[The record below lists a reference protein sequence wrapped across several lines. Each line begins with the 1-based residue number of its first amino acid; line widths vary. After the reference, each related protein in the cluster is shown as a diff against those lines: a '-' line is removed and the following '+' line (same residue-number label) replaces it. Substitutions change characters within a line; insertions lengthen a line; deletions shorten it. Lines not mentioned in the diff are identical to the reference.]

1 MITNGFEAL
10 SFLDAEAEV
19 NIKVSNNDSQDSSED
34 ITENIDKVEEN
45 IATSDKQEEDTA
57 TEIENVEATMKYMN
71 TLLEHTSLLYQI
83 MNISNTVGISKTL
96 YKYLEQSSDIS
107 SIFKTYKI
115 KIPSVENFNSYLNS
129 DFVSATESALQ
140 SIKQKLINVGKTIYK
155 FIQNI
160 FSKITNLFKSYKT
173 KVDEHIK
180 IIEES
185 DKTPEFNDDK
195 YKKIKV
201 LKFEKSE
208 QLINLL
214 KDFMTTSNEIND
226 VYTKLS
232 EAISN
237 SVQIVDFNNIESVVN
252 KILDKFK
259 INPDEDLVSI
269 SESTN
274 WKQKSNILQ
283 TLKALDNVLKYIDVL
298 KKAEAQAKNACKQAI
313 DQIPNIGDEEKAL
326 LIKRS
331 IKFTKNVI
339 KGLISSS
346 NKIVSEHIKISQLY
360 ISDIKKEKKENTDNL
375 E

>member
-237 SVQIVDFNNIESVVN
+237 SVQIVDFNNIKSVVN

>member
-10 SFLDAEAEV
+10 TYLDAEAEV
-19 NIKVSNNDSQDSSED
+19 NIKVSNNDSQDLEETED
-34 ITENIDKVEEN
+34 QVEEN
-45 IATSDKQEEDTA
+45 IATDDKQEEDMT

-71 TLLEHTSLLYQI
+71 TLLDHTSLLYQI
-83 MNISNTVGISKTL
+83 MNVSNTVGISKTL
-96 YKYLEQSSDIS
+96 YRYLEQSSDIS

-173 KVDEHIK
+173 KVNEHIK

-226 VYTKLS
+226 VYAKLG

>member
-10 SFLDAEAEV
+10 TYLDAEAEV

-45 IATSDKQEEDTA
+45 IATDDKQEEDMA

-71 TLLEHTSLLYQI
+71 TLLDHTSLLYQI

-96 YKYLEQSSDIS
+96 YRYLEQSSDIS

-140 SIKQKLINVGKTIYK
+140 SIKQKLINVGKAIYK

-173 KVDEHIK
+173 KVNEHIK

-208 QLINLL
+208 QLIKLL

-226 VYTKLS
+226 VYAKLNEVITNS
-232 EAISN
+232 TQVEDFSN
-237 SVQIVDFNNIESVVN
+237 MESVIN

-283 TLKALDNVLKYIDVL
+283 TLKTLDDVLKYIDVL

-313 DQIPNIGDEEKAL
+313 DQIPNLGDEEKAL
-326 LIKRS
+326 FIKRS

-346 NKIVSEHIKISQLY
+346 NKIVAEHIKISQLY

>member
-173 KVDEHIK
+173 KVNEHIK

-226 VYTKLS
+226 VYAKLG

-346 NKIVSEHIKISQLY
+346 NRIVAEHIKISQLY

>member
-10 SFLDAEAEV
+10 TYLDAEAEV
-19 NIKVSNNDSQDSSED
+19 NIKVSNNDSQDLEETED
-34 ITENIDKVEEN
+34 QVEEN
-45 IATSDKQEEDTA
+45 IATDDKQEEDMT

-71 TLLEHTSLLYQI
+71 TLLDHTSLLYQI
-83 MNISNTVGISKTL
+83 MNVSNTVGISKTL
-96 YKYLEQSSDIS
+96 YRYLEQSSDIS

-140 SIKQKLINVGKTIYK
+140 SIKQKLINIGKTIYK

-160 FSKITNLFKSYKT
+160 FSKIINLFTSYKT
-173 KVDEHIK
+173 KVNEHIK

-195 YKKIKV
+195 YKNIKV
-201 LKFEKSE
+201 LKFEKSK

-214 KDFMTTSNEIND
+214 KDFMTTSNDVKDIYNKINAVLENTVGEINYND
-226 VYTKLS
+226 IDNYITKVLN
-232 EAISN
+232 A
-237 SVQIVDFNNIESVVN
+237 
-252 KILDKFK
+252 FK

-283 TLKALDNVLKYIDVL
+283 TLKELDKVLDYINVLKKTQDQATNL
-298 KKAEAQAKNACKQAI
+298 CKKSINE
-313 DQIPNIGDEEKAL
+313 IPNADNESKAFA
-326 LIKRS
+326 INRS
-331 IKFTKNVI
+331 IKFIKNVI

-346 NKIVSEHIKISQLY
+346 NKIVTEHIKISQLY

>member
-45 IATSDKQEEDTA
+45 IATDDKQEEDMA

-71 TLLEHTSLLYQI
+71 TLLDHTSLLYQI

-96 YKYLEQSSDIS
+96 YRYLEQSSDIS

-140 SIKQKLINVGKTIYK
+140 SIKQKLINVGKAIYK

-173 KVDEHIK
+173 KVNEHIK

-208 QLINLL
+208 QLIKLL

-226 VYTKLS
+226 VYAKLNEVITNS
-232 EAISN
+232 TQVKDFSN
-237 SVQIVDFNNIESVVN
+237 MESVIN

-283 TLKALDNVLKYIDVL
+283 TLKTLDDVLKYIDVL

-313 DQIPNIGDEEKAL
+313 DQIPNLGDEEKAL
-326 LIKRS
+326 FIKRS

-346 NKIVSEHIKISQLY
+346 NKIVAEHIKISQLY

>member
-10 SFLDAEAEV
+10 TYLDAEAEV

-45 IATSDKQEEDTA
+45 IATDDKQEEDMT

-71 TLLEHTSLLYQI
+71 TLLDHTSLLYQI

-96 YKYLEQSSDIS
+96 YRYLEQSSDIS

-140 SIKQKLINVGKTIYK
+140 SIKQKLINVGKAIYK

-173 KVDEHIK
+173 KVNEHIK

-208 QLINLL
+208 QLIKLL

-226 VYTKLS
+226 VYAKLNEVITNS
-232 EAISN
+232 TQVEDFSN
-237 SVQIVDFNNIESVVN
+237 MESVIN

-283 TLKALDNVLKYIDVL
+283 TLKTLDDVLKYIDVL

-313 DQIPNIGDEEKAL
+313 DQIPNLGDEEKAL
-326 LIKRS
+326 FIKRS

-346 NKIVSEHIKISQLY
+346 NKIVAEHIKISQLY